1 MMTPLLRFK
10 IVEIDSNISFIGKRK
25 KNLTYPVRSLA
36 LVPKTKLPL
45 KIKGFE
51 SLPEIFWQ

>member
-25 KNLTYPVRSLA
+25 KHLTYPVRSLA
-36 LVPKTKLPL
+36 LVPKIKSTV
-45 KIKGFE
+45 KITGFE